1 MMYTNL
7 ILYRNELKNRNTL
20 RYKLIGIVVELLFA
34 KEIFPKNSDIKTF
47 LDEVMNIQFKI
58 YIMKSRTMIV
68 ARVSKML
75 ATQEI
80 ENQYNKALYKFINDK
95 IEELKKEGEIK
106 EKKNDFSGWLK

>member
-7 ILYRNELKNRNTL
+7 ILYRNELKNRNTP
-20 RYKLIGIVVELLFA
+20 RYKLIGIVVELLFS
-34 KEIFPKNSDIKTF
+34 KEIFPKNSDIKIF

-75 ATQEI
+75 AKQEI